1 MFDQAKKYFF
11 QPLPENF
18 ESFPCLSWQEEKS
31 SPDLRYPIAL
41 CTAGREKVDEQSQ
54 QIVVLK
60 ISGSATKISPPDNRY
75 SEIQPGYGNQ
85 HRPPELFYS
94 LELMKHQGLDGGQH
108 CHCHF
113 PKNNSVLPKLS
124 GLREIPPFCRSRLL

>member
-60 ISGSATKISPPDNRY
+60 ISGSATKISPQTTD
-75 SEIQPGYGNQ
+75 IVK
-85 HRPPELFYS
+85 FS
-94 LELMKHQGLDGGQH
+94 LDMGISTGH
-108 CHCHF
+108 
-113 PKNNSVLPKLS
+113 LS
-124 GLREIPPFCRSRLL
+124 YFIL